1 MVGLNKPK
9 LCTKFEDFSF
19 SHYVNIEGER
29 QIFGNSPSPRPRSP
43 FFSACNFMMG
53 LGKPQLLVKFK
64 VAGFISYRNIRQFVF
79 KYWDNP
85 KLRNPLFFGKT
96 DFTIGFTDPMFP
108 IHLVSVQ
115 LLWSYDCRV
124 IFTKNCI

>member
-53 LGKPQLLVKFK
+53 LGKPQLRAKFK
-64 VAGFISYRNIRQFVF
+64 VASPSCCKNIIGEPKILGSSPSPRL
-79 KYWDNP
+79 NP
-85 KLRNPLFFGKT
+85 RL
-96 DFTIGFTDPMFP
+96 DPMMGLGKP
-108 IHLVSVQ
+108 Q
-115 LLWSYDCRV
+115 LHAKFEAAL
-124 IFTKNCI
+124 